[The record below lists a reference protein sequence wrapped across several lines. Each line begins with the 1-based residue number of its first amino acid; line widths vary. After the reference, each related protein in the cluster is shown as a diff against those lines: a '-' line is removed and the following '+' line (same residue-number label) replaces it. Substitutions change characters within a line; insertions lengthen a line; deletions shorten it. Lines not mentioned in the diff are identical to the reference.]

1 MVRLLLAAG
10 PDLEAVAADGNTA
23 LLRAVKNRS
32 PGLVR
37 QLVDRGAKAATTLP
51 AAASFLT
58 FSFLVMFLAS
68 LRRVRE
74 GFC

>member
-37 QLVDRGAKAATTLP
+37 QLVERGAKAATP
-51 AAASFLT
+51 PPQAS
-58 FSFLVMFLAS
+58 
-68 LRRVRE
+68 
-74 GFC
+74 

>member
-32 PGLVR
+32 PDLVR
-37 QLVDRGAKAATTLP
+37 QLVEQGAKAATP
-51 AAASFLT
+51 PPQAS
-58 FSFLVMFLAS
+58 
-68 LRRVRE
+68 
-74 GFC
+74 